1 MSIVILEL
9 QGLSC
14 QNCVRHVKEDLSK
27 VGGVEAVKVNLHYAW
42 ISGSVA
48 EDELIQAVRVA
59 GYQASSNPSPTFVL
73 TLSGLSCQHCV
84 KSVDNALNEFDPNL
98 IYQLSLNE
106 LKIYGDCNPN
116 DLISLIENKGYQAVI
131 SKGNVS
137 EETVTAKEEDNSPK
151 ADLLPIESEIIESEI
166 QTETVEHLDSDQQVV
181 DKTDQ
186 NRVVTQLLLNGM
198 TCASCVSKVEKAL
211 SAVEGVSKVTVN
223 LADSSAMVYGDAAEK
238 KLLTAIEQAGYSA
251 EIVEDQHLRR
261 EKQQQSRQKEINQRK
276 WQAIIALAFASALML
291 WGMVDGMSVRPDSR
305 LGWLIIGL
313 ASAVVMALSGG
324 HFFINAWRNLKHG
337 SATMDTLVALGTGVA
352 WLFSMTIVVFPNFFP
367 ENARHLYFE
376 AGMMII
382 GLVNLGKMLEIKAK
396 QRSSKALEKL
406 LDLTPQNVTV
416 EDGESEKQLPL
427 QQVKSGMI
435 IRLKTG
441 DRVAVDGVV
450 ISGEA
455 WLDESML
462 TGEPLAVSKK
472 SGDQVKAGTIVD
484 NGSLRFE
491 ATEVGDQTVLA
502 NIIKLV
508 RQAQSSKP
516 KIAMLVD
523 KVAAVFVPI
532 VVVIAIVAAVL
543 WYVVGPEPKL
553 AHSLVVMTTVLI
565 IACPCALGLATPM
578 SVIASVSRAAELGIL
593 VRDADALQKAANVN
607 VVVFDKTGT
616 LTEGKPKLTAL
627 YPAENEIGNYLLQRA
642 ASLEKYSSHPLAK
655 ALLSEQLI
663 SEKVKSA
670 QIQLEKLSEVEDFMT
685 LKGMGISGK
694 IDNQLFYLGN
704 LTLMNLQNIV
714 IPVAMAEQAT
724 IESRAGGTVIY
735 LAQSDRFIGFLV
747 VKDQLR
753 KESQSAVKTLQ
764 QAGYRTVMLTGDQRQ
779 TAEAVAQQL
788 GIDQVVAGVLPQ
800 GKVDTIR
807 DLQQQGYKVAM
818 VGDGINDAPALA
830 LADVSIAIASGSDV
844 AIETA
849 DLTLMRP
856 SIDAVSD
863 ILSLSQ
869 ASMRNI
875 KQNLLGAFIYNSL
888 GIPIAAGLLYP
899 FFGILLNPMFAGA
912 AMALS
917 SITVVS
923 NANRLLRFKP

>member
-1 MSIVILEL
+1 M
-9 QGLSC
+9 
-14 QNCVRHVKEDLSK
+14 
-27 VGGVEAVKVNLHYAW
+27 
-42 ISGSVA
+42 
-48 EDELIQAVRVA
+48 
-59 GYQASSNPSPTFVL
+59 
-73 TLSGLSCQHCV
+73 
-84 KSVDNALNEFDPNL
+84 
-98 IYQLSLNE
+98 
-106 LKIYGDCNPN
+106 
-116 DLISLIENKGYQAVI
+116 
-131 SKGNVS
+131 
-137 EETVTAKEEDNSPK
+137 
-151 ADLLPIESEIIESEI
+151 
-166 QTETVEHLDSDQQVV
+166 
-181 DKTDQ
+181 
-186 NRVVTQLLLNGM
+186 
-198 TCASCVSKVEKAL
+198 
-211 SAVEGVSKVTVN
+211 
-223 LADSSAMVYGDAAEK
+223 
-238 KLLTAIEQAGYSA
+238 
-251 EIVEDQHLRR
+251 
-261 EKQQQSRQKEINQRK
+261 
-276 WQAIIALAFASALML
+276 
-291 WGMVDGMSVRPDSR
+291 
-305 LGWLIIGL
+305 
-313 ASAVVMALSGG
+313 
-324 HFFINAWRNLKHG
+324 
-337 SATMDTLVALGTGVA
+337 
-352 WLFSMTIVVFPNFFP
+352 
-367 ENARHLYFE
+367 
-376 AGMMII
+376 
-382 GLVNLGKMLEIKAK
+382 
-396 QRSSKALEKL
+396 
-406 LDLTPQNVTV
+406 
-416 EDGESEKQLPL
+416 
-427 QQVKSGMI
+427 
-435 IRLKTG
+435 
-441 DRVAVDGVV
+441 
-450 ISGEA
+450 
-455 WLDESML
+455 
-462 TGEPLAVSKK
+462 
-472 SGDQVKAGTIVD
+472 
-484 NGSLRFE
+484 
-491 ATEVGDQTVLA
+491 
-502 NIIKLV
+502 
-508 RQAQSSKP
+508 
-516 KIAMLVD
+516 
-523 KVAAVFVPI
+523 
-532 VVVIAIVAAVL
+532 
-543 WYVVGPEPKL
+543 
-553 AHSLVVMTTVLI
+553 
-565 IACPCALGLATPM
+565 
-578 SVIASVSRAAELGIL
+578 
-593 VRDADALQKAANVN
+593 
-607 VVVFDKTGT
+607 
-616 LTEGKPKLTAL
+616 
-627 YPAENEIGNYLLQRA
+627 
-642 ASLEKYSSHPLAK
+642 EKYSSHPLAK

-807 DLQQQGYKVAM
+807 GLQQQGYKVAM

-863 ILSLSQ
+863 VLSLSQ